1 MVVASS
7 FDICALATSDVALSS
22 SGTMRGTDALVT
34 VVA

>member
-1 MVVASS
+1 MG
-7 FDICALATSDVALSS
+7 FGIGALVTSDVALSS